1 MSNDPYKTGMFKVD
15 PYWKKSPLQGQL
27 VVVLDGQYDNRGLE
41 LIPQPSRALQKH
53 EIHELILTDELEAV
67 SGKLVN
73 RIAYLGFMEILEG
86 GVMVIGDEVRVGGK
100 LVGTV
105 AGFDATHMPN
115 HLNIVIK
122 AADRSTGRECAFDL
136 YDRVTITKPSI

>member
-1 MSNDPYKTGMFKVD
+1 MSSDPYKTGMFKTD
-15 PYWKKSPLQGQL
+15 PYWKKSPLRAQL
-27 VVVLDGQYDNRGLE
+27 VVVLDGRYENRGLE
-41 LIPQPSRALQKH
+41 LIPQPSRALLKH
-53 EIHELILTDELEAV
+53 EVHELILTDELEAT

-86 GVMVIGDEVRVGGK
+86 GVMVIGDEVRVRGD

-122 AADRSTGRECAFDL
+122 AADRNTGRELAFDL
-136 YDRVTITKPSI
+136 YDKVTVTKPSI